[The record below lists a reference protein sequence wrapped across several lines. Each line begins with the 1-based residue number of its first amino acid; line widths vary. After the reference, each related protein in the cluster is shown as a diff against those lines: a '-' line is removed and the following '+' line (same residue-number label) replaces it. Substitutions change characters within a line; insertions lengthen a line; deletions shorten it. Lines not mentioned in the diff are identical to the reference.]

1 MSTRLCLASQSPR
14 RGELLR
20 QAGFD
25 FSVFVPEVDE
35 SAQFGESPHALVE
48 RLSIS
53 KAQAA
58 TTAMADSPSQSLVCL
73 GADTVVVADA
83 QVLGKPS
90 DAAHAKEMLSGL
102 SGRSHEVLT
111 AITVAA
117 DLELHSR
124 VVTSTVTFRQ
134 FSDQDI
140 QAYCATGEPLDKAGG
155 YAIQGFAGVFVRS
168 LSGSYSAVMGLP
180 LCETAGLLAAVGI
193 WPRWQQNGNGNGNVQ

>member
-1 MSTRLCLASQSPR
+1 
-14 RGELLR
+14 LR

-25 FSVFVPEVDE
+25 FSVFAPKVDE
-35 SAQFGESPHALVE
+35 SAQPGESPQALVE

-58 TTAMADSPSQSLVCL
+58 TTAMVDAPGWPVACL

-90 DAAHAKEMLSGL
+90 SAAHAKEMLSRL
-102 SGRSHEVLT
+102 SGRSHQVLT

-117 DLELHSR
+117 GQELHSR

-140 QAYCATGEPLDKAGG
+140 QAYCATGEPFDKAGG
-155 YAIQGFAGVFVRS
+155 YAIQGFAGVFVQS

-180 LCETAGLLAAVGI
+180 LCETAGLLAAAGI
-193 WPRWQQNGNGNGNVQ
+193 WPRWRKNGNVQ

>member
-1 MSTRLCLASQSPR
+1 MSTRLCLASQSSR

-25 FSVFVPEVDE
+25 FLVFAPEVDE
-35 SAQFGESPHALVE
+35 SAQFGESPQALVE

-58 TTAMADSPSQSLVCL
+58 TTAMADAPSRPLACL

-117 DLELHSR
+117 GLELHSR

-134 FSDQDI
+134 LSEDTIRD
-140 QAYCATGEPLDKAGG
+140 YCATGESFDKAGA
-155 YAIQGFAGVFVRS
+155 YAIQGLGGVFVQS

-180 LCETAGLLAAVGI
+180 LCETAELLGRAGLRPH
-193 WPRWQQNGNGNGNVQ
+193 WPRHENEQ

>member
-1 MSTRLCLASQSPR
+1 MSTHLCLASQSSR

-35 SAQFGESPHALVE
+35 STQPGESPQALVE
-48 RLSIS
+48 RLSRS

-58 TTAMADSPSQSLVCL
+58 TAAMADAPSQPLVCL

-83 QVLGKPS
+83 QVLGKPG
-90 DAAHAKEMLSGL
+90 DAVRAEEMLSGL

-117 DLELHSR
+117 GLELHSR

-134 FSDQDI
+134 LSDQDI

-155 YAIQGFAGVFVRS
+155 YAIQGFAAVFVQS

-193 WPRWQQNGNGNGNVQ
+193 WPRWRQKGNVQ

>member
-1 MSTRLCLASQSPR
+1 VSARLCLASQSSR

-25 FSVFVPEVDE
+25 FLVFAPEVDE
-35 SAQFGESPHALVE
+35 SAQPGESPQALVE
-48 RLSIS
+48 RLSIN
-53 KAQAA
+53 KAQTA
-58 TTAMADSPSQSLVCL
+58 TTAMADAPSRPLACL
-73 GADTVVVADA
+73 GADTIVVVDA

-90 DAAHAKEMLSGL
+90 NAAHAKEMLSGL

-111 AITVAA
+111 AITVAVG
-117 DLELHSR
+117 LELHSR

-155 YAIQGFAGVFVRS
+155 YAIQGFAGVFVQS

-193 WPRWQQNGNGNGNVQ
+193 WPRWRQNGNMQ